1 MKLTNALVTKTSQ
14 NLDKVVTSDKNAKA
28 ELSATVMTWLKD
40 DKATQVFLNWLTAN
54 SKVVK
59 DETKVQAE
67 DRRQSGRNFQNI
79 VNQTPFQR
87 AYYGIEKGQPLTNEL
102 RVKKAKTTMVTSGD
116 ATQEQLESK
125 QVFKFD
131 RKLNITPATAKSDFD
146 KFCIKWKLS
155 TKQVIAL
162 ANTRTVNA

>member
-14 NLDKVVTSDKNAKA
+14 NLDKVVAKDKEAKA
-28 ELSATVMTWLKD
+28 ELSATVMSWLKD
-40 DKATQVFLNWLTAN
+40 DKATKVFLDWMTTN

-67 DRRQSGRNFQNI
+67 ARRQSGRNFQNV

-87 AYYGIEKGQPLTNEL
+87 AYFDTPKGEPLKNEL
-102 RVKKAKTTMVTSGD
+102 RVKKAKTTMVTDGL
-116 ATQEQLESK
+116 ATQEQLDSK
-125 QVFKFD
+125 LMYKFD
-131 RKLNITPATAKSDFD
+131 RKLDITPATAKSDFD

>member
-1 MKLTNALVTKTSQ
+1 MKLTIALVTKTSQ

-28 ELSATVMTWLKD
+28 DFSAQVMEWLKD
-40 DKATQVFLNWLTAN
+40 AQKTKVFLEWMTTN

-79 VNQTPFQR
+79 VNQNTFQR
-87 AYYGIEKGQPLTNEL
+87 AYYDTPKGEPLKNEL
-102 RVKKAKTTMVTSGD
+102 RVKKAKTTMVTDGL
-116 ATQEQLESK
+116 ATQEQLDSK
-125 QVFKFD
+125 LMFKFD
-131 RKLNITPATAKSDFD
+131 KKLNITPATAKSDFD

>member
-14 NLDKVVTSDKNAKA
+14 NLDKVVAKDKEAKA
-28 ELSATVMTWLKD
+28 ELSATVMSWLKD
-40 DKATQVFLNWLTAN
+40 DKATKVFLDWMTTN

-67 DRRQSGRNFQNI
+67 ARRQSGRNFQNV

-87 AYYGIEKGQPLTNEL
+87 AYYDTPKGEPLKNEL
-102 RVKKAKTTMVTSGD
+102 RVKKAKTTMVTDGL
-116 ATQEQLESK
+116 ATQEQLDSK
-125 QVFKFD
+125 LMYKFD
-131 RKLNITPATAKSDFD
+131 RKLDITPATAKSDFD

>member
-14 NLDKVVTSDKNAKA
+14 NLDKVVAKDKEAKA
-28 ELSATVMTWLKD
+28 ELSATVMSWLKD
-40 DKATQVFLNWLTAN
+40 DKATQVFLDWMTTN

-67 DRRQSGRNFQNI
+67 ARRQSGRNFQNV

-87 AYYGIEKGQPLTNEL
+87 AYYDTPKGEPLKNEL
-102 RVKKAKTTMVTSGD
+102 RVKKAKTTMVTDGL
-116 ATQEQLESK
+116 ATQEQLDSK
-125 QVFKFD
+125 LMYKFD
-131 RKLNITPATAKSDFD
+131 RKLDITPATAKSDFD

>member
-14 NLDKVVTSDKNAKA
+14 NLDKVVAKDKEAKA
-28 ELSATVMTWLKD
+28 ELSATVMSWLKD
-40 DKATQVFLNWLTAN
+40 DKATQVFLDWMTTN

-67 DRRQSGRNFQNI
+67 ARRQSGRNFQNV

-87 AYYGIEKGQPLTNEL
+87 AYFDTPKGEPLKNEL
-102 RVKKAKTTMVTSGD
+102 RVKKAKTTMVTDGL
-116 ATQEQLESK
+116 ATQEQLDSK
-125 QVFKFD
+125 LMYKFD
-131 RKLNITPATAKSDFD
+131 RKLDITPATAKSDFD

>member
-14 NLDKVVTSDKNAKA
+14 NLDKVVATDKQAKA

-40 DKATQVFLNWLTAN
+40 DKATGVFLNWLTTN

-59 DETKVQAE
+59 DETPVQAE
-67 DRRQSGRNFQNI
+67 ARRQSGKNFQNI

-87 AYYGIEKGQPLTNEL
+87 AYFDTPKGEQLKNTL
-102 RVKKAKTTMVTSGD
+102 RVKKAKKTMVESGE
-116 ATQEQLESK
+116 ATQEQVDSK
-125 QVFKFD
+125 LMYKFET
-131 RKLNITPATAKSDFD
+131 KLDITPATAKSDFI
-146 KFCIKWKLS
+146 KFKVKWKLT

-162 ANTRTVNA
+162 ANTSD

>member
-14 NLDKVVTSDKNAKA
+14 NLDKVVAKDKEAKA
-28 ELSATVMTWLKD
+28 ELSATVMSWLKD
-40 DKATQVFLNWLTAN
+40 DKATQVFLDWMTTN

-59 DETKVQAE
+59 DETKVEAE
-67 DRRQSGRNFQNI
+67 ARRQSGRNFQNV

-87 AYYGIEKGQPLTNEL
+87 AYFDTPKGEPLKNEL
-102 RVKKAKTTMVTSGD
+102 RVKKAKTTMVTDGL
-116 ATQEQLESK
+116 ATQEQLDSK
-125 QVFKFD
+125 LMYKFD
-131 RKLNITPATAKSDFD
+131 RKLDITPATAKSDFD

>member
-1 MKLTNALVTKTSQ
+1 MKLTKALVTKTSQ

-28 ELSATVMTWLKD
+28 ELSATVMSWLKD
-40 DKATQVFLNWLTAN
+40 DKATEVFLAWLTTN

-59 DETKVQAE
+59 DETKIQAE

-87 AYYGIEKGQPLTNEL
+87 AYYDTPKGEPLKNEL
-102 RVKKAKTTMVTSGD
+102 RVKKAKTTMVTKGD
-116 ATQEQLESK
+116 ATQEQVDSK
-125 QVFKFD
+125 LVYKFD
-131 RKLNITPATAKSDFD
+131 RKLDVTPATAKSDFV
-146 KFCIKWKLS
+146 KFQAKWKLT

-162 ANTRTVNA
+162 ANATA

>member
-14 NLDKVVTSDKNAKA
+14 NLDKVVAKDKEAKA
-28 ELSATVMTWLKD
+28 ELSATVMSWLKD
-40 DKATQVFLNWLTAN
+40 DKATQVFLDWMTTN

-67 DRRQSGRNFQNI
+67 ARRQSGRNFQNV

-87 AYYGIEKGQPLTNEL
+87 AYYDTPKGEPLKNEL
-102 RVKKAKTTMVTSGD
+102 RVKKAKTTMVTDGL
-116 ATQEQLESK
+116 ATQEQLDSK
-125 QVFKFD
+125 LMYKFD

-146 KFCIKWKLS
+146 KFCIKWKLT